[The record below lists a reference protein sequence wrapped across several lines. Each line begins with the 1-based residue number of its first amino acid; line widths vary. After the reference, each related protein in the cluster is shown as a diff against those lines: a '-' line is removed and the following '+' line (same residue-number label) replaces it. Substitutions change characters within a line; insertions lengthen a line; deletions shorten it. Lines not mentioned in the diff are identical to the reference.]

1 MRSAGLFLLAVLML
15 ATSGTVSAADDSPLL
30 DNSKVAPLTKFL
42 EEQPLHKDAPVIRAA
57 LLQWED
63 ASKDVVDVVCP
74 PVLAPLPNKSI
85 KYSGELIAQFI
96 FGSAAYQLTYPSEK
110 GKLQPA
116 QLAGMRSLLKA
127 YRSIIAQDSK
137 ARVPRFD
144 ELVQSETDGSLPKV
158 MEALV
163 TASCKG

>member
-1 MRSAGLFLLAVLML
+1 MRSVGFCLLVVLML
-15 ATSGTVSAADDSPLL
+15 TVSGTASAADDLPLL
-30 DNSKVAPLTKFL
+30 DNSNVAPLTKLL
-42 EEQPLHKDAPVIRAA
+42 EEQPFHKDAPIIRAA
-57 LLQWED
+57 LLKWED

-74 PVLAPLPNKSI
+74 PVLSPLPNKSI
-85 KYSGELIAQFI
+85 KYGGELIAQFI
-96 FGSAAYQLTYPSEK
+96 FGSAAYQLTNPSEK

-127 YRSIIAQDSK
+127 YRSMLAIDPK
-137 ARVPRFD
+137 ARVPRLD